1 MFVDRDHY
9 MLLTGGGI
17 GHSNQY
23 HLPHSA
29 STSDISSVDAAD
41 ISMEINRDE
50 SDEDGDDTELH
61 SQAEDSEIESDE
73 DSVAEE
79 DEHESEEDD
88 VNISDDG
95 YGSA

>member
-1 MFVDRDHY
+1 
-9 MLLTGGGI
+9 
-17 GHSNQY
+17 
-23 HLPHSA
+23 
-29 STSDISSVDAAD
+29 
-41 ISMEINRDE
+41 MEIDRDE
-50 SDEDGDDTELH
+50 SDEDTPLDGADTEPH